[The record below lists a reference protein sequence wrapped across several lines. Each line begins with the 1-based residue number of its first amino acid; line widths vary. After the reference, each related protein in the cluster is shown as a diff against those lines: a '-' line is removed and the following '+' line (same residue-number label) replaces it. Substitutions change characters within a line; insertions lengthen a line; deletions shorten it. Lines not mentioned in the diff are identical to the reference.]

1 MWRCFVNE
9 ILTLKETQTQNR
21 FKCCA
26 IATKRRN
33 IVTYHF
39 GSKIM
44 TDWKLRSARRFECA
58 RWEYKRI
65 HHAKRSRTN
74 AKQCKHNTH
83 TTAHQSR
90 THRKRKTEIKQ
101 QQASDQVSQYT
112 SYTNS
117 MQTKHK
123 LCAKHTSSRD
133 SGSFVVPWKCVGV
146 KPRAIVA

>member
-58 RWEYKRI
+58 RCEYKRI

-90 THRKRKTEIKQ
+90 TQKEEDWNKATTSQRPGKSIHLIHQLNANKT
-101 QQASDQVSQYT
+101 QAVRST
-112 SYTNS
+112 HELTRFWFFC
-117 MQTKHK
+117 
-123 LCAKHTSSRD
+123 CA
-133 SGSFVVPWKCVGV
+133 VEMCWC
-146 KPRAIVA
+146 